1 VPFRELDVASVVLEE
16 DTMEDSFLE
25 EVSVVLAQ
33 LPAINAVAQTILHE
47 TVSECWT
54 SINYTRLTPYFRPGP
69 GHEVL
74 RMW

>member
-47 TVSECWT
+47 TA
-54 SINYTRLTPYFRPGP
+54 RPRP
-69 GHEVL
+69 
-74 RMW
+74 